1 MLGKKLSLTGMVT
14 FNSLASDAQGKINTA
29 QSRADAAYNKKIE
42 LTQLG
47 TTVISGGFIKT
58 SLIKADEII
67 VSKLSGATG
76 TFKQLQAV
84 GSDGSVKGTLRLDGD
99 RLWYDG
105 DQYQQGTKDGR
116 SLRYYLSD
124 AWVRGNF
131 GARTRTTLLVQGSS
145 GYFYPKGAYKAGV
158 YKSFERGT
166 ASDGRTYYKLP
177 CYGLDGD
184 YAGMPVDLIV
194 FNVTSS
200 NQQHFYELQLAVT
213 QKVNMIN
220 CNNNYTNV
228 LIYCNGNY
236 SGLPGGSVH
245 YVWNVLPFMNPQP
258 TANVLGRGL
267 LFGGSND
274 NDWR

>member
-1 MLGKKLSLTGMVT
+1 M
-14 FNSLASDAQGKINTA
+14 
-29 QSRADAAYNKKIE
+29 
-42 LTQLG
+42 
-47 TTVISGGFIKT
+47 ISGGFIKT

-76 TFKQLQAV
+76 TFRRLQAV
-84 GSDGSVKGTLRLDGD
+84 DDSGNVKGTLSLDGD

-116 SLRYYLSD
+116 SLRYYMSD

-145 GYFYPKGAYKAGV
+145 GYFYPKGAKKDGV

-166 ASDGRTYYKLP
+166 TTTGQTYYKLP
-177 CYGLDGD
+177 CYGTEGD
-184 YAGMPVDLIV
+184 YSGMPVELIV
-194 FNVTSS
+194 FNVISS
-200 NQQHFYELQLAVT
+200 NQHFYELQLAVT

-228 LIYCNGNY
+228 LIYCNGQHP
-236 SGLPGGSVH
+236 GLPGGSVH
-245 YVWNVLPFMNPQP
+245 YAWNVLPFMNPQP

>member
-1 MLGKKLSLTGMVT
+1 M
-14 FNSLASDAQGKINTA
+14 
-29 QSRADAAYNKKIE
+29 
-42 LTQLG
+42 
-47 TTVISGGFIKT
+47 
-58 SLIKADEII
+58 
-67 VSKLSGATG
+67 
-76 TFKQLQAV
+76 QAV
-84 GSDGSVKGTLRLDGD
+84 GSDGSVKGTLKLDGD

-116 SLRYYLSD
+116 PLRYYLSD

-145 GYFYPKGAYKAGV
+145 GYFYPKGADKAGV

-166 ASDGRTYYKLP
+166 ASSGKTYYKLP

-194 FNVTSS
+194 FNITSS
-200 NQQHFYELQLAVT
+200 NQHFYELQLAVT

-220 CNNNYTNV
+220 CNNNNTANV
-228 LIYCNGNY
+228 LIYCNGTY
-236 SGLPGGSVH
+236 PGLPGGSVH
-245 YVWNVLPFMNPQP
+245 YAWNVLPFMNPQP

-267 LFGGSND
+267 MFGGSND
-274 NDWR
+274 NEWK